1 MASVETTIS
10 PFVRNATGTPNPD
23 DYLLGKGEVYWAELT
38 ASDVPDANGFV
49 HLGNCPE
56 MTIIPSSEFLEHYSS
71 MSSTKQLDQK
81 ILIQQKFDVSL
92 RLEEMN
98 EFNASLFFAATP
110 AATTANVAV
119 AGFTAYAHTTAAKLG
134 RWYPVVNSSGV
145 RARGVTKANFT
156 VTKTSG
162 GGAMTLGT
170 DYEIDEAGGRIK
182 FLSTGSVIVDG
193 DSVTIALAANANA
206 DATREI
212 PVQSRTSSVT
222 GCLVFYG
229 VSPKTGRKY
238 ELYIP
243 KATVAAE
250 GRFDMIS
257 EQLTSLSFTG
267 SAEKK
272 DTSTAI
278 ATITPLPAGGTS

>member
-23 DYLLGKGEVYWAELT
+23 DYLLGKGEVYWSELT
-38 ASDVPDANGFV
+38 TADVPDANGFV

-56 MTIIPSSEFLEHYSS
+56 LTIIPSSEFLEHYSS

-81 ILIQQKFDVSL
+81 ILIQQKFDVKL

-119 AGFTAYAHTTAAKLG
+119 AGFTNYAMVTAPKKG
-134 RWYPVVNSSGV
+134 RWYPIVNSSGV
-145 RARGVTKANFT
+145 RARGVTSANLT

-162 GGAMTLGT
+162 AGAMTLNT
-170 DYEIDEAGGRIK
+170 DYQVDEPGGRIK
-182 FLSTGSVIVDG
+182 FLSTGAVIVDG
-193 DSVTIALAANANA
+193 DSVSVALAANANA

-229 VSPKTGRKY
+229 VNPKTGRKY
-238 ELYIP
+238 ELLIP
-243 KATVAAE
+243 KVTLAAE
-250 GRFDMIS
+250 GEFNMIS
-257 EQLTSLSFTG
+257 EQLTSLSLSG
-267 SAEKK
+267 SAERK
-272 DTSTAI
+272 DTSTYV
-278 ATITPLPAGGTS
+278 ATITALPAGGTS